1 MSVASVVAEN
11 VPGYAGPA
19 TLYKID
25 PPIKGTDHLIVY
37 YQPPLFGQQG
47 QLCVILATEHG
58 AVFGDDVRP
67 QQGTYVTNEPNHYLA
82 LQIAGGY
89 LIQDPAP
96 EPTQEE
102 ILVQQPP
109 DPIPDPNAFDPS
121 AYTVTEVNSYLST
134 ADQEETA
141 RVMEAERAGKA
152 RKGILGKDVV

>member
-1 MSVASVVAEN
+1 
-11 VPGYAGPA
+11 
-19 TLYKID
+19 LYKID

-47 QLCVILATEHG
+47 QVCVILATEHG

-89 LIQDPAP
+89 LIQDPEP
-96 EPTQEE
+96 EPAEDE

-121 AYTVTEVNSYLST
+121 SHTVNEVNSYLST
-134 ADQEETA
+134 AGAEETA
-141 RVMEAERAGKA
+141 RVLEAERVGKA
-152 RKGILGKDVV
+152 RKGILGKDVG